1 MTKRDLTAETAE
13 DKFNVEAEAK
23 RRGLQPYQ
31 VRATQAV
38 GDQLIKD
45 IVADARRG
53 ISQSASPIPPA
64 REKSVR
70 PRGSGWQDAQPVS
83 QPPGVN
89 LIDKMC
95 DAQDRAAK
103 AAAIRQRVENEW
115 IEGLLE
121 RRNPHKATT
130 EYDPFSRSRM
140 GFHDDE

>member
-1 MTKRDLTAETAE
+1 MTRRDLTAEMAE

-38 GDQLIKD
+38 GNRLVAD
-45 IVADARRG
+45 IVGDARRG
-53 ISQSASPIPPA
+53 ISQSASLAPPI
-64 REKSVR
+64 RESTK
-70 PRGSGWQDAQPVS
+70 PRGTGWQDVPPVQ